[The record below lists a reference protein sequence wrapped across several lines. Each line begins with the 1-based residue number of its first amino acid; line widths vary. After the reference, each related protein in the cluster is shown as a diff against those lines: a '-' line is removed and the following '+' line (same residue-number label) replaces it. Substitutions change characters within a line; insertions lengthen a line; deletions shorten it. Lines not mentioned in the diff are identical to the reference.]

1 MDNEEKKILL
11 NEIRSVGK
19 LEFPE
24 LKLPSIPKEGLI
36 LQNDNFL
43 LHFETGEYLN
53 KKTNTLYINNKE
65 IFNGIIEEDKNKYFI
80 KEGEYKWSSGQ
91 TYVGNFVKN
100 DLNVGTLKFPEGYS
114 FKGEFENGKF
124 KKGEFKWNKIE
135 YAKGEFKDGLLE
147 GEATID
153 KDKCY
158 IEGNFV
164 KGKLENRVRKCIIRK
179 DNHEYELSNFDIKD
193 GKIVQERLTI
203 KKDGENIVLILKS
216 SSKMKDKND
225 KKLEELKSKQ
235 KNEIRITTDEMTKL
249 NISFNLINEIVPKIE
264 IPSIEKKN

>member
-65 IFNGIIEEDKNKYFI
+65 TFNGIIEEDKNKYFI

-164 KGKLENRVRKCIIRK
+164 KGKLENRVRKYIIRK
-179 DNHEYELSNFDIKD
+179 DNHE
-193 GKIVQERLTI
+193 
-203 KKDGENIVLILKS
+203 
-216 SSKMKDKND
+216 
-225 KKLEELKSKQ
+225 
-235 KNEIRITTDEMTKL
+235 
-249 NISFNLINEIVPKIE
+249 
-264 IPSIEKKN
+264 